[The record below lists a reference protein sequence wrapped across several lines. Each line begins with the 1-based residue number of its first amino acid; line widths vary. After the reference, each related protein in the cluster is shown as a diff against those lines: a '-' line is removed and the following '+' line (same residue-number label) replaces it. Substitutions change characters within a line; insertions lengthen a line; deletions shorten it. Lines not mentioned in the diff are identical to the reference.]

1 MKNKARYEVFMK
13 RSFFMKKQWYWRLK
27 APNNEIIAIGTEP
40 FDSYDNVLRAIDAVK
55 KYVSTSDVV
64 QM

>member
-1 MKNKARYEVFMK
+1 MKNKARYEIFTK
-13 RSFFMKKQWYWRLK
+13 RSFLMKKHWYWRLK

-40 FDSYDNVLRAIDAVK
+40 FDSYDNALRAIDAVK
-55 KYVSTSDVV
+55 KHVMTDSIV